1 MPRLVP
7 RSRAALAVVIAFLIP
22 LGLMAIA
29 LARMAPHAAPD
40 PPAIAALA
48 VTVMV
53 LVVWRAAPLKAML
66 GGAVF
71 GILRDRVSVW
81 ARS

>member
-29 LARMAPHAAPD
+29 LASRDVIPRPK
-40 PPAIAALA
+40 PRPGELP
-48 VTVMV
+48 VMH
-53 LVVWRAAPLKAML
+53 
-66 GGAVF
+66 
-71 GILRDRVSVW
+71 
-81 ARS
+81 